1 MRAHR
6 WLAAVALGAAA
17 SLALAG
23 TASAGTIHVHNDHD
37 HGPGSLRQSITDSSA
52 GDTIVVP
59 RDTYVLRSGE
69 IMIDHALAIRGAGAS
84 KTVIDARHDSRVFN
98 VSPAADPVSVSKLTI
113 TGGREVFG
121 GGILNSGNL
130 KVKRVVFKDNVAA
143 GDSFTGG
150 GAIVDAGVLKVV
162 ASTFHDN
169 HTSATAEG
177 LGGAIEN
184 GDGPTDGTVIT
195 IMRSTFTR
203 NSAPVDG
210 FGGAVAWQTNDI
222 DGGLTIINSTFA
234 HNLAKGGVN
243 FSGTGGAL
251 WFNPNEFADGHQ
263 VSLLLGSNT
272 FSDNRAITQG
282 TNSFGGAMYISP
294 RPYDA
299 GASNPTT
306 LINNTITGNT
316 AGTAD
321 GQGLGGGIFFDT
333 FFAPGGDAPTDFIN
347 NTIAG
352 NRALG
357 DDGQGGGLYISTSSG
372 EVPSVLNTI
381 IANNRAAADKDCHGH
396 PVSNGNNLERHE
408 SCDFSTAEDQ
418 QNTDPKLKQLANNG
432 GPTKTM
438 AIGKGSPAKNRGA
451 DIGCPS
457 DDQRG
462 VPRPQGLHCDVGAF
476 ELKIP

>member
-6 WLAAVALGAAA
+6 RLAEVALAAAA
-17 SLALAG
+17 SLAFAG
-23 TASAGTIHVHNDHD
+23 TASAGTIHVHNGHD
-37 HGPGSLRQSITDSSA
+37 HGPGSLRRTIADSSA

-69 IMIDHALAIRGAGAS
+69 IVIDHALAIRGAGAS

-98 VSPAADPVSVSKLTI
+98 VAPAADPVSVSELTI

-121 GGILNSGNL
+121 GGIINSGNL
-130 KVKRVVFKDNVAA
+130 TLKHVVFKDNLAA
-143 GDSFTGG
+143 GDSFNGG
-150 GAIVDAGVLKVV
+150 GAIENAGVLKVV

-169 HTSATAEG
+169 HTSAKQEG
-177 LGGAIEN
+177 FGGAIDN
-184 GDGPTDGTVIT
+184 GNGPVDGTVIS

-234 HNLAKGGVN
+234 DNLAKGGVN
-243 FSGTGGAL
+243 FSGNGGAL
-251 WFNPNEFADGHQ
+251 VFNPYESAAGHQ

-272 FSDNRAITQG
+272 FSDNRAITKG
-282 TNSFGGAMYISP
+282 TDAFGGAMYIAP
-294 RPYDA
+294 RPLHA
-299 GASNPTT
+299 GASNPIT

-321 GQGLGGGIFFDT
+321 DQGLGGGIFFDT
-333 FFAPGGDAPTDFIN
+333 FFAPAGEAPTDFIN

-357 DDGQGGGLYISTSSG
+357 DDGQGGGLYITTASG
-372 EVPSVLNTI
+372 EIPSVLNTI
-381 IANNRAAADKDCHGH
+381 IANNRAAAGKDCHDH
-396 PVSNGNNLERHE
+396 PVSNGYNLERHK
-408 SCDFSTAEDQ
+408 SCDFSTASDQ
-418 QNTDPKLKQLANNG
+418 QNTDPKLKPLANNG

-438 AIGKGSPAKNRGA
+438 AIGKGSPAKNKGA

-457 DDQRG
+457 EDQRG
-462 VPRPQGLHCDVGAF
+462 VHRPQGLHCDVGAF